1 MALYQLL
8 WRKLSMPA
16 TTRTHTLWVTCRHS
30 QDIWVHSTPFLLGVQ
45 VPTCRC
51 ILWEM
56 CALYLCVHICNAHG
70 SEEEHPE
77 FTSAYQR
84 CVSLYSALHAFISA
98 GCRHLLA
105 LGLSGLLL
113 WYYSLSS
120 HCYKCV
126 WLLLCFQTSLVIP
139 SLLLIPTNGWH
150 ALLCYQ
156 FGGIC
161 PLSFGCPHT
170 CIPLCQNPRHL
181 FYVYFPLPN
190 SLLLAICN

>member
-1 MALYQLL
+1 
-8 WRKLSMPA
+8 MPA
-16 TTRTHTLWVTCRHS
+16 TTRTHTLWVTCRQLTGHMGS
-30 QDIWVHSTPFLLGVQ
+30 QHPISSGSAGSHVQMHPLGDV
-45 VPTCRC
+45 CSLSLR
-51 ILWEM
+51 
-56 CALYLCVHICNAHG
+56 AYLQCTSAHG